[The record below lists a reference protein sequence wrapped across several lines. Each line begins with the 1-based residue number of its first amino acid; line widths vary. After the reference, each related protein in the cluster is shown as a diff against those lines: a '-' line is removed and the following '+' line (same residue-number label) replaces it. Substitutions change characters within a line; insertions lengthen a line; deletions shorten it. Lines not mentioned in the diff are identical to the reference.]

1 MRPSGVIVD
10 AAIAEFGEPNWGL
23 SSARELRFRA
33 RGSLAVNVD
42 DGVWFDHEAGEGGR
56 LRNEVAAVVPKA
68 VRLIV
73 KKYDY
78 VDAAGNLV
86 FQVVRYAPKDFR
98 QRRPGEG
105 GGWVWNLQGV
115 ELVPYRLPELVA
127 ASEVV
132 IVEGERD
139 VEALAALGVV
149 ATCKPQGSGKWPR
162 ELVPWFAGKDV
173 LVLADNDDAG
183 RKLAAATAAALAPAA
198 QSVRW
203 ADAFSE
209 LAAKA
214 DVSDFI

>member
-78 VDAAGNLV
+78 VDAGGELV
-86 FQVVRYAPKDFR
+86 F
-98 QRRPGEG
+98 PGCAVCAEG
-105 GGWVWNLQGV
+105 F
-115 ELVPYRLPELVA
+115 
-127 ASEVV
+127 S
-132 IVEGERD
+132 
-139 VEALAALGVV
+139 
-149 ATCKPQGSGKWPR
+149 
-162 ELVPWFAGKDV
+162 
-173 LVLADNDDAG
+173 
-183 RKLAAATAAALAPAA
+183 AAAP
-198 QSVRW
+198 W
-203 ADAFSE
+203 
-209 LAAKA
+209 
-214 DVSDFI
+214 